1 MKLSDNYT
9 EEDIQTLNA
18 LGFIT
23 SMLMFALAVI
33 AKAFGII

>member
-9 EEDIQTLNA
+9 EEDIRTLNS

-33 AKAFGII
+33 AKVVGIL

>member
-9 EEDIQTLNA
+9 EEDIRMLNA

-33 AKAFGII
+33 AKVVGII

>member
-18 LGFIT
+18 LGCIT

-33 AKAFGII
+33 AKVAGII